1 MKFTKKKLI
10 IASRS
15 SPLALKQSEIFQK
28 YLKNIN
34 TSILKILSSGD
45 KIINQQL
52 HEFGGKGLFVKELE
66 RILID
71 NKADAAVHSMKD
83 MEWEIA
89 KGTKIGAVLKR
100 GSRKDLLIGN
110 YKSFDE
116 LPIGSIIGTSS
127 IRRKAFLLN
136 KRPDLKI
143 RPVRGNINTRLKKLY
158 SGEFDAII
166 LAEAGIQRLGIKV
179 NSFAIPE
186 SILISSPA
194 QGAIAIQTKE
204 EDIDLN
210 DFLSTISDPITEN
223 ETLAER
229 SFVKN
234 LNGNCNSPI
243 SASAVISG
251 KSLKLIGAIASEDGK
266 LVYKDSING
275 HLKDADMLGK
285 KLAEIILSKVS
296 GNELF

>member
-1 MKFTKKKLI
+1 M
-10 IASRS
+10 
-15 SPLALKQSEIFQK
+15 
-28 YLKNIN
+28 KNIN

-143 RPVRGNINTRLKKLY
+143 RPIRGNINTRLKKLC

-186 SILISSPA
+186 SILISSAA

-210 DFLSTISDPITEN
+210 LS
-223 ETLAER
+223 
-229 SFVKN
+229 
-234 LNGNCNSPI
+234 
-243 SASAVISG
+243 
-251 KSLKLIGAIASEDGK
+251 LIHI
-266 LVYKDSING
+266 
-275 HLKDADMLGK
+275 
-285 KLAEIILSKVS
+285 
-296 GNELF
+296 